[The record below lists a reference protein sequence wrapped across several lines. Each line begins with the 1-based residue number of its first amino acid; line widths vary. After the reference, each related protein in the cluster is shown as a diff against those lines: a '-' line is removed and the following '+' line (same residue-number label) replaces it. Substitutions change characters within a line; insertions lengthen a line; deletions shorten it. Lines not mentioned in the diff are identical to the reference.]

1 MSYTVKFLDSESFD
15 KLPYSKSYDSLGVAD
30 QKTGIAYVR
39 DTQSPLDVFTAMHEL
54 EHLKGHDLEEHAT
67 AGEPGVYYKGFGQMF
82 QNVAPAVGGFL
93 TGGPV
98 GGALGAAGSFG
109 ANKAQKSA
117 QKSAMQSQQ
126 DMMGQFQPGAATSQ
140 PSMSQ
145 ASPAVSQVGQANAG
159 GGVGN
164 NNIGDTI
171 RQMLAERQSGNYAG
185 RA

>member
-39 DTQSPLDVFTAMHEL
+39 DTQSPMDVFTAMHEL
-54 EHLKGHDLEEHAT
+54 EHLRGDDLEEHAT
-67 AGEPGVYYKGFGQMF
+67 VGEPGVYYKDFGQMF

-117 QKSAMQSQQ
+117 QKQMQSQQ
-126 DMMGQFQPGAATSQ
+126 DQQSQMMGQFNPGAATSQ
-140 PSMSQ
+140 PSM
-145 ASPAVSQVGQANAG
+145 SPAVSQVGQANAG